1 MNSKGAP
8 EFRAEVRGSRKPFAL
23 AKLAAIVLV
32 SAILALVFSSLLTKP
47 MTVETDL
54 VSRGALAVTVVEEG
68 RTRIRNRYVVSANIA
83 GFLQRVPVRAGDPV
97 VAGQTL
103 LATVRAASASFLDP
117 RARAQAEAAVQSA
130 NAVCLQRNEQVNS
143 AGAELDL
150 GQRELAR
157 ARRLKETGAIAVQ
170 ALELAMNRVE
180 VLEDQLA
187 SAKFALKVAGYEL
200 EQAKAA
206 LVHVEDERVDAGRLI
221 EIRSPV
227 TGCVLNVFEESAR
240 VVAADTPI
248 MEVGNPG
255 DLEVEVEL
263 LSTDAVN
270 VKRGADVSIV
280 RWGGD
285 VPLRGNVVLVEPGAF
300 LKVSAL
306 GIEEQRVKVRV
317 NLVDLPENVLG
328 DRYRV
333 EARITTW
340 SNEDVLRIPSAAL
353 FRRGKDWMTFTV
365 EKNRAKLTRVS
376 IDHNNGNLAE
386 VKNGL
391 GEGQR
396 VILYP
401 ADTIEDGASVRIA
414 LESQSK

>member
-1 MNSKGAP
+1 MNSKGAA
-8 EFRAEVRGSRKPFAL
+8 EFRAEVRRSRKPFAL

-47 MTVETDL
+47 MAVETDL
-54 VSRGALAVTVVEEG
+54 VTRGALAVTVVEEG

-143 AGAELDL
+143 AAAELDL
-150 GQRELAR
+150 GQRELVR

-248 MEVGNPG
+248 MEVGNPR

-306 GIEEQRVKVRV
+306 GVEEQRVKVRV

-340 SNEDVLRIPSAAL
+340 SSEDVLRIPSAAL

-376 IDHNNGNLAE
+376 IDHSNGDLAE

-391 GEGQR
+391 VEGQR

-401 ADTIEDGASVRIA
+401 ADAIEDGASVRIA
-414 LESQSK
+414 LESQSN

>member
-1 MNSKGAP
+1 MNSKGAA
-8 EFRAEVRGSRKPFAL
+8 EFRTGVGGSKMPFPVRKVG
-23 AKLAAIVLV
+23 
-32 SAILALVFSSLLTKP
+32 AILIASAVLALLFSSLLPKP
-47 MTVETDL
+47 IAVETRL
-54 VSRGALAVTVVEEG
+54 VTRGPLTVTVLEEG
-68 RTRIRNRYVVSANIA
+68 RTRIRNRYIVSSNIA
-83 GFLQRVPVRAGDPV
+83 GLLQRVPVRAGDPV

-130 NAVCLQRNEQVNS
+130 HAVCLQRNEQVNG

-157 ARRLKETGAIAVQ
+157 ARKLKETGAIALQ
-170 ALELAMNRVE
+170 AFDLAMNRVE

-187 SAKFALKVAGYEL
+187 SAKFALKVAEYEL
-200 EQAKAA
+200 AQAKAA
-206 LVHVEDERVDAGRLI
+206 LVHDEDERIDGGRLV

-248 MEVGNPG
+248 MEVGDPR

-263 LSTDAVN
+263 LSNDAVN
-270 VKRGADVSIV
+270 VKRGADVSIGQ
-280 RWGGD
+280 WGGNIS
-285 VPLRGNVVLVEPGAF
+285 LRGKVVLVEPGAF

-306 GIEEQRVKVRV
+306 GVEEQRVKVRV
-317 NLVDLPENVLG
+317 TLADLPENVLG

-340 SNEDVLRIPSAAL
+340 SNEDVLRVPSAAL
-353 FRRGKDWMTFTV
+353 FRRGSDWMTFVV
-365 EKNRAKLTRVS
+365 ERDRAKLTRVT
-376 IDHNNGNLAE
+376 IDHNNGDVAE

-391 GEGQR
+391 AEGQR

-401 ADTIEDGASVRIA
+401 ADAIDDGSAVAIVPDA
-414 LESQSK
+414 QPH

>member
-1 MNSKGAP
+1 MNSKGAA

-23 AKLAAIVLV
+23 AKLAAIILV

-54 VSRGALAVTVVEEG
+54 VTRGALAVTVVEEG

-248 MEVGNPG
+248 MEVGNPK

-317 NLVDLPENVLG
+317 NLVDLPESVLG

-376 IDHNNGNLAE
+376 MDHNNGNLAE

-401 ADTIEDGASVRIA
+401 ADAIEDGASVRIA

>member
-1 MNSKGAP
+1 
-8 EFRAEVRGSRKPFAL
+8 
-23 AKLAAIVLV
+23 LV
-32 SAILALVFSSLLTKP
+32 SAIMALVFSSLLTKP

-143 AGAELDL
+143 AAAELDL

-187 SAKFALKVAGYEL
+187 SAKFAFKVAGYEL

-401 ADTIEDGASVRIA
+401 ADVIEDGASVRIA
-414 LESQSK
+414 FESQSK